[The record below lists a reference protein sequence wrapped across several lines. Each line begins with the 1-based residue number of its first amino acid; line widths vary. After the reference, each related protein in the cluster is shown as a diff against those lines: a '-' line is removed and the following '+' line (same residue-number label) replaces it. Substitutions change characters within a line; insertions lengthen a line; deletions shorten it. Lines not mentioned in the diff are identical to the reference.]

1 MTTPRRMMMGAA
13 GVLPT
18 EFPTL
23 TDIKW
28 RHRADTGITGDPVT
42 AWTDMVGDAD
52 LTNTAGNPDFQA
64 TGGPNGEPAVV
75 FDGIAAIMAVDG
87 VTPIA
92 APYHFFYVAKQIT
105 WTSGE
110 LLASLKAASATHFGR
125 ATGSSPSV
133 NMRNVISGNDNSGMV
148 LGEWHLLEGWYGSEI
163 TDYLR
168 VDNGAKSTGTDTGS
182 QTNLTRL
189 VFCGDDNMVSLPANW
204 AIAEAVHCAGGSE
217 VTGADHAQLMGYFR
231 DRYAID
237 IA

>member
-1 MTTPRRMMMGAA
+1 
-13 GVLPT
+13 
-18 EFPTL
+18 
-23 TDIKW
+23 
-28 RHRADTGITGDPVT
+28 
-42 AWTDMVGDAD
+42 
-52 LTNTAGNPDFQA
+52 
-64 TGGPNGEPAVV
+64 
-75 FDGIAAIMAVDG
+75 
-87 VTPIA
+87 
-92 APYHFFYVAKQIT
+92 
-105 WTSGE
+105 
-110 LLASLKAASATHFGR
+110 
-125 ATGSSPSV
+125 
-133 NMRNVISGNDNSGMV
+133 MV
-148 LGEWHLLEGWYGSEI
+148 LGEWHLLEGWYGSEA